1 MKFKIFSLLL
11 ASGLILAACGNDDSD
26 DKKDNKGAEKTE
38 QKTQDDNKDDMDDSN
53 NDKDSNDDQDDSN
66 DDTDSNDDQTNDD
79 DSDDQNANK
88 STTNT
93 VKWDDVKVSPEEAVK
108 EAQNEEKGELKDL
121 SFEKEAGDWSYKVEL
136 VDGSNENKV
145 LINADDKSVA
155 NVENETEDDD
165 DNNQTFKLSDV
176 AKFEDVLKV
185 AQDKAKGDLKE
196 WSLSEDDGKLVY
208 SIDLKEG
215 NKDTTEFKIDAK
227 SKEILEQEQD

>member
-38 QKTQDDNKDDMDDSN
+38 QKTQDDNKDDMDDSS
-53 NDKDSNDDQDDSN
+53 NDKDSNDDK
-66 DDTDSNDDQTNDD
+66 TNDD

-93 VKWDDVKVSPEEAVK
+93 VKWNDIKVSPEEAVK

-165 DNNQTFKLSDV
+165 DNDQTFKLSDV

>member
-53 NDKDSNDDQDDSN
+53 NDKDSNDDQ
-66 DDTDSNDDQTNDD
+66 TNDD

-93 VKWDDVKVSPEEAVK
+93 VKWNDVKVSPEEAVK

-165 DNNQTFKLSDV
+165 DNDQTFKLSDV
-176 AKFEDVLKV
+176 AKFGDVLKV

>member
-38 QKTQDDNKDDMDDSN
+38 QKTQDDNKDDMDDSS
-53 NDKDSNDDQDDSN
+53 NDK
-66 DDTDSNDDQTNDD
+66 DSNDDQTNDD
-79 DSDDQNANK
+79 DSDDQNSNK

-108 EAQNEEKGELKDL
+108 EAQNEAKGELKDL

-165 DNNQTFKLSDV
+165 DNDQTFKLSDV

>member
-38 QKTQDDNKDDMDDSN
+38 QKTQDDNKDDMDDSS
-53 NDKDSNDDQDDSN
+53 NDK
-66 DDTDSNDDQTNDD
+66 DSNDDQTNDD
-79 DSDDQNANK
+79 DSDDQNSNK

-165 DNNQTFKLSDV
+165 DNDQTFKLSDV

>member
-53 NDKDSNDDQDDSN
+53 NDKDSNDDQ
-66 DDTDSNDDQTNDD
+66 TNDD

-93 VKWDDVKVSPEEAVK
+93 VKWNDVKVFPEEAVK

-165 DNNQTFKLSDV
+165 DNDQTFKLSDV

>member
-11 ASGLILAACGNDDSD
+11 ASGLILASCGNDDSD

-53 NDKDSNDDQDDSN
+53 NDKDSNDDQ
-66 DDTDSNDDQTNDD
+66 T
-79 DSDDQNANK
+79 SDDQNANK

-93 VKWDDVKVSPEEAVK
+93 VKWNDVKVFPEEAVK
-108 EAQNEEKGELKDL
+108 EAQNEAKGELKDL

-165 DNNQTFKLSDV
+165 DNDQTFKLSDV